1 MKLLGLVGRYH
12 FWEGVKQLRL
22 SFLFDKAKKKEKTEN
37 HYSSTSAS
45 CLFRR
50 SANTYHL
57 GTLVIT

>member
-1 MKLLGLVGRYH
+1 MKPLGLVGRYH
-12 FWEGVKQLRL
+12 FGGGSSLRL

-45 CLFRR
+45 YLFRR